1 MRVVSV
7 DQFEFENPSSEES
20 VEIAVAK
27 RSDFPFP
34 DVAHFV
40 AVRRS
45 GEAHSALD
53 QPVPFAET
61 LAYGL
66 VRGYLQRFSGIA
78 IPERCAWPTYVF
90 QDGPDDWE
98 LVMCAPDCYI
108 HYLWSTAA

>member
-1 MRVVSV
+1 MPLGLPELLFSRSC
-7 DQFEFENPSSEES
+7 

-34 DVAHFV
+34 DVAHFI
-40 AVRRS
+40 ASRRNVRS
-45 GEAHSALD
+45 STALGE
-53 QPVPFAET
+53 PMPFEEK

-66 VRGYLQRFSGIA
+66 VRVYLQRFSGIA

-98 LVMCAPDCYI
+98 LVMCTPDHYI
-108 HYLWSTAA
+108 HYRWSTAA